1 MGPRRCNNQN
11 GHGKPSCDN
20 VFHNAIP
27 LQCRERTNDTENK
40 ITREMPRAGA
50 EISPNSY
57 PRRIVKKADTCAS
70 RKLVEADGL
79 VRNVPY
85 DQIAKRGHSR
95 EAVRVTT
102 QATTMLAAM
111 FQRKADTLRVVQRRF
126 AIRWRHVYTGSLR
139 TAGGSIE
146 RRPQRGG
153 DC

>member
-1 MGPRRCNNQN
+1 
-11 GHGKPSCDN
+11 
-20 VFHNAIP
+20 
-27 LQCRERTNDTENK
+27 
-40 ITREMPRAGA
+40 MPRAGA

-85 DQIAKRGHSR
+85 DQIAKRGHLR

-126 AIRWRHVYTGSLR
+126 AIRWRHV
-139 TAGGSIE
+139 
-146 RRPQRGG
+146 
-153 DC
+153 

>member
-1 MGPRRCNNQN
+1 
-11 GHGKPSCDN
+11 
-20 VFHNAIP
+20 
-27 LQCRERTNDTENK
+27 
-40 ITREMPRAGA
+40 MPGAGA

-126 AIRWRHVYTGSLR
+126 AIRWRHV
-139 TAGGSIE
+139 
-146 RRPQRGG
+146 
-153 DC
+153 